1 MAVSLVNTGVQF
13 PDSTIQTVATAGY
26 FTGTNQSLSANG
38 YQKLPN
44 GAIIQWGYNA
54 PSTVTFPVAFPNAC
68 RSVVATQDNGAGG
81 SGLTVRCVSLTNS
94 NFVLGSDVCCSN
106 IARNRYWIAVG
117 Y

>member
-1 MAVSLVNTGVQF
+1 MPSINNTEIVF
-13 PDSTIQTVATAGY
+13 NDATTQTTSTAGF

-38 YQKLPN
+38 YQRLPN
-44 GAIIQWGYNA
+44 GAILQWGYNA
-54 PSTVTFPVAFPNAC
+54 PSTVTFPIAFPNAC
-68 RSVVATQDNGAGG
+68 RSVVATGDNGAGG
-81 SGLTVRCVSLTNS
+81 SGLTVRCVSLTKT